1 MTAGDAAQVV
11 LVRHGRT
18 AVNAQARLS
27 GRHDP
32 DLDELGRLQ
41 AVAAGAAVAASS
53 RRPVTVVSSPL
64 RRCLQTAG
72 EIVQACC
79 EDEGD
84 AAALEHHRVVR
95 PPQGGDPD
103 SRAAPGSHRGSAD
116 AEPASGCSLH
126 VDDRFIELDYG
137 DWDGRPLADVPAEAW
152 QQWRTDPGFRPP
164 GGETLAEVAARVAEG
179 LATWVP
185 RVHGGTLVVVSH
197 VSPIKAAV
205 VWALGVGDDTTWR
218 MRLDNASLCRLDV
231 SGGHASLRS
240 FNETAYLIGAR

>member
-32 DLDELGRLQ
+32 DLDELGREQ
-41 AVAAGAAVAASS
+41 AAAAGAAVAASL
-53 RRPVTVVSSPL
+53 RGPVTVVSSPL

-72 EIVQACC
+72 EMVQACAAV
-79 EDEGD
+79 DD
-84 AAALEHHRVVR
+84 AAAGEHHRAAR
-95 PPQGGDPD
+95 PQKCGDHSSQGA
-103 SRAAPGSHRGSAD
+103 RGSHRGSHIGGA
-116 AEPASGCSLH
+116 ASRCSLD

-152 QQWRTDPGFRPP
+152 QQWRTDPEFRPP
-164 GGETLAEVAARVAEG
+164 GGETLAAVSERVVEG
-179 LATWVP
+179 LEAWVP
-185 RVHGGTLVVVSH
+185 LARGGTLVVVSH

-205 VWALGVGDDTTWR
+205 VWALGVGEDTTWR

-240 FNETAYLIGAR
+240 FNETAHLIGTH